1 MHDLIQLKCDF
12 ERRSNSTGDGFP
24 MPSMK
29 KDARVKESHV
39 ENLVEALRE
48 VYDYWV
54 DHVELNGALVNV
66 VYKRVIPKS
75 SRISTLFSL
84 GSTKVMDTIRGSKF
98 SHETDGEQDIVKHVF
113 THFLSLNAIEKAISD
128 LRAVAS
134 VLKLHYAGEI
144 DKKQF
149 DSIALDNYQGG
160 AEISMSR
167 FRLILSD
174 LTEVEDLVVAAPDQL
189 LEKESIVTVY
199 NVGIEAKVLLQKYGV
214 RITDDRILNPTTVML
229 HDAEIQKL
237 QQSAPYLIAMSVNN
251 MRDMAPRDAEEDDQE
266 EWQDPELIPPPNG
279 EPVIGVIDTAFDE
292 ERAYFK
298 KWVEYHD
305 MIPQGVTVRPEDK
318 KHGTSI
324 SSIIVDGP
332 KGNPDLE
339 DHCGHFRVRH
349 FGVLAGKRINSFE
362 FMKKVKE
369 IVSTNQD
376 IKVWNISVGAEAE
389 INKNFISPEG
399 ALLDY
404 LQREYDIIFVV
415 AGTNVPK
422 ESSAQNMRI
431 GAPADSLNSIVVN
444 AVNRGDQP
452 ASYTRVGPVLSF
464 FVKPDVSYYG
474 GEPAREERIV
484 VNDGGLFAAGA
495 YGTSVAAPWIA
506 RKLAYLIQI
515 MRLPREVAKAL
526 ILDSARGWNLPSDV
540 KRMGYGIVP
549 KSIKDVV
556 GCSNREIRFFVYG
569 TTLAYETYTTSL
581 PVPATSKGH
590 PFLARATMVYFPW
603 CERNHGVDYTN
614 TEMTL
619 KFGRVKSGGNPD
631 DDMIVSVNGDRQG
644 ESASASNSERQA
656 REIYRKWDNVK
667 RVADKFTTRAKCR
680 EAYNIKNN
688 WGISVTTKERGAQRD
703 GIGLPFGIVMT
714 LYEIKGE
721 DRYEEFIHDCSY
733 RGWLVQRLNT
743 DVCLHTY
750 QTAQHD
756 LTLT

>member
-1 MHDLIQLKCDF
+1 
-12 ERRSNSTGDGFP
+12 
-24 MPSMK
+24 
-29 KDARVKESHV
+29 
-39 ENLVEALRE
+39 
-48 VYDYWV
+48 
-54 DHVELNGALVNV
+54 
-66 VYKRVIPKS
+66 
-75 SRISTLFSL
+75 
-84 GSTKVMDTIRGSKF
+84 
-98 SHETDGEQDIVKHVF
+98 
-113 THFLSLNAIEKAISD
+113 
-128 LRAVAS
+128 
-134 VLKLHYAGEI
+134 
-144 DKKQF
+144 
-149 DSIALDNYQGG
+149 
-160 AEISMSR
+160 
-167 FRLILSD
+167 
-174 LTEVEDLVVAAPDQL
+174 
-189 LEKESIVTVY
+189 
-199 NVGIEAKVLLQKYGV
+199 
-214 RITDDRILNPTTVML
+214 ML
-229 HDAEIQKL
+229 HDAEVQKL

-251 MRDMAPRDAEEDDQE
+251 MRDMAPRDAEEDDSE
-266 EWQDPELIPPPNG
+266 EWQEPELMPPPNG

-318 KHGTSI
+318 KHGTAI

-332 KGNPDLE
+332 RGNPDLE

-362 FMKKVKE
+362 FMKKLRE

-404 LQREYDIIFVV
+404 LQREYDIVFVV
-415 AGTNVPK
+415 AGTNVPNG
-422 ESSAQNMRI
+422 SSAQNMRI
-431 GAPADSLNSIVVN
+431 GAPADSLNSMVVN
-444 AVNRGDQP
+444 AVNRDDQP

-464 FVKPDVSYYG
+464 FVKPDVCYYG
-474 GEPAREERIV
+474 GEPPREARIV

-526 ILDSARGWNLPSDV
+526 ILDSARGWNLPPDV
-540 KRMGYGIVP
+540 KRMGHGIVP

-619 KFGRVKSGGNPD
+619 KFGRVKSGGNPE
-631 DDMIVSVNGDRQG
+631 DDMIVSVNGDKQG
-644 ESASASNSERQA
+644 ESASSSNSERQA

-667 RVADKFTTRAKCR
+667 RVADKFTPRAKCR
-680 EAYNIKNN
+680 EAYNSKNN
-688 WGISVTTKERGAQRD
+688 WGISVTTKERGTQRD

-743 DVCLHTY
+743 DACLHTY

-756 LTLT
+756 LTLM

>member
-12 ERRSNSTGDGFP
+12 ERRSNRLGDGFP
-24 MPSMK
+24 MPNMK
-29 KDARVKESHV
+29 KDDLVTASHV
-39 ENLVEALRE
+39 ENLVEALR
-48 VYDYWV
+48 VVHDYWI
-54 DHVELNGALVNV
+54 DHIELNGALVSV
-66 VYKRVIPKS
+66 VYRRVIPKS

-84 GSTKVMDTIRGSKF
+84 GSTRVMDTICGSKF
-98 SHETDGEQDIVKHVF
+98 RYEGEGEHTIVKHVF
-113 THFLSLNAIEKAISD
+113 THFLSLRAIETAISD
-128 LRAVAS
+128 LQAVAS
-134 VLKLHYAGEI
+134 ILAHQYAGKI

-149 DSIALDNYQGG
+149 DSITRDNYQGR

-167 FRLILSD
+167 FRAILSD
-174 LTEVEDLVVAAPDQL
+174 LREVEDLLVAAPDQF
-189 LEKESIVTVY
+189 LEKDSIVTVY
-199 NVGIEAKVLLQKYGV
+199 NVGIETKALLQKYGI

-229 HDAEIQKL
+229 HDAEIRKL
-237 QQSAPYLIAMSVNN
+237 QQTAPYLIAMSVNN
-251 MRDMAPRDAEEDDQE
+251 LRDVVLRDAEEDDQE
-266 EWQDPELIPPPNG
+266 EWQEPELIPPPNG

-305 MIPQGVTVRPEDK
+305 MIPQGVIVRPEDK
-318 KHGTSI
+318 KHGTAI

-332 KGNPDLE
+332 KGNPTLD

-349 FGVLAGKRINSFE
+349 FGVLAGERINSFE
-362 FMKKVKE
+362 FMKKVRE
-369 IVSTNQD
+369 IVSTNLD

-399 ALLDY
+399 ALLDS
-404 LQREYDIIFVV
+404 LQSEYDIVFVV
-415 AGTNVPK
+415 AGTNMPRGAA
-422 ESSAQNMRI
+422 AQNMRI
-431 GAPADSLNSIVVN
+431 GAPADSLNSVVVN
-444 AVNRGDQP
+444 AVNKDDLP

-464 FVKPDVSYYG
+464 FIKPDVSYYG
-474 GEPAREERIV
+474 GEPAPGERIV
-484 VNDGGLFAAGA
+484 VNDGGPFAAGA

-526 ILDSARGWNLPSDV
+526 ILDSARGWNLLSDV

-590 PFLARATMVYFPW
+590 PFLARATMAYFPL

-619 KFGRVKSGGNPD
+619 KFGRVKSGANPE
-631 DDMIVSVNGDRQG
+631 DDMIVSVNGDKQG
-644 ESASASNSERQA
+644 QSASINNSERKA

-667 RVADKFTTRAKCR
+667 RVADRFTPHAKCR
-680 EAYNIKNN
+680 EVYNSKNN
-688 WGISVTTKERGAQRD
+688 WGISVTTKERGTQRD
-703 GIGLPFGIVMT
+703 SVGLPFGIVMT
-714 LYEIKGE
+714 LYEINGE
-721 DRYEEFIHDCSY
+721 DRYEDFIHDCRY

-743 DVCLHTY
+743 DVCLRTY

-756 LTLT
+756 LMLM

>member
-12 ERRSNSTGDGFP
+12 ERRSNRTGDGFP

-29 KDARVKESHV
+29 KDALVKASHV
-39 ENLVEALRE
+39 KNLVEALRE
-48 VYDYWV
+48 VYDYWA

-84 GSTKVMDTIRGSKF
+84 GSTRVEDTIRGSKF
-98 SHETDGEQDIVKHVF
+98 RHETVGEQDIVKHVF
-113 THFLSLNAIEKAISD
+113 THFLSLYAIEKAIRD

-134 VLKLHYAGEI
+134 VLTHHYAGVI
-144 DKKQF
+144 DKNKF
-149 DSIALDNYQGG
+149 DSIMRDNYHGG
-160 AEISMSR
+160 SEISMSR
-167 FRLILSD
+167 FRAILSD
-174 LTEVEDLVVAAPDQL
+174 MTEVEDLVVAAPDQL
-189 LEKESIVTVY
+189 LEEESIVTVY
-199 NVGIEAKVLLQKYGV
+199 NVGIEAKVLLQKYGI

-229 HDAEIQKL
+229 HDSEIQKL

-251 MRDMAPRDAEEDDQE
+251 MRDMAPRDAEEGDQE
-266 EWQDPELIPPPNG
+266 EWQETELIPPPNG

-305 MIPQGVTVRPEDK
+305 MIPQGVTVRPEDT

-324 SSIIVDGP
+324 SFIIVDGP
-332 KGNPDLE
+332 RGNPDLE

-369 IVSTNQD
+369 IVSANQD
-376 IKVWNISVGAEAE
+376 IKVWNISLGAEAE

-422 ESSAQNMRI
+422 GSSAKNMRI

-444 AVNRGDQP
+444 AVNRDDQP

-464 FVKPDVSYYG
+464 FIKPDVSYYG

-484 VNDGGLFAAGA
+484 VNDGGLLAAGA

-526 ILDSARGWNLPSDV
+526 ILDSARGWSLPSDV
-540 KRMGYGIVP
+540 KRIGNGIVP

-631 DDMIVSVNGDRQG
+631 DDMIVSVNGDKQG
-644 ESASASNSERQA
+644 ESASTSNSERQA

-667 RVADKFTTRAKCR
+667 RVADKFTPRAKCR

-688 WGISVTTKERGAQRD
+688 WGISVTTKERGTQRD

>member
-12 ERRSNSTGDGFP
+12 ERRSNRTGDGFP

-29 KDARVKESHV
+29 KGDQVKASHV
-39 ENLVEALRE
+39 EYLVEALRG

-54 DHVELNGALVNV
+54 GHLELNGSLVSI
-66 VYKRVIPKS
+66 VYRRAIPKS
-75 SRISTLFSL
+75 SRISTLFSC
-84 GSTKVMDTIRGSKF
+84 GSRKVMDTICGSKF
-98 SHETDGEQDIVKHVF
+98 RHKKNDEQDRVKHVF
-113 THFLSLNAIEKAISD
+113 THFLTLKAIETAISD
-128 LRAVAS
+128 LQAVAS
-134 VLKLHYAGEI
+134 VLKHHYAGEI
-144 DKKQF
+144 NKNQF
-149 DSIALDNYQGG
+149 DSIAPDNYQGR

-167 FRLILSD
+167 FRSILSD
-174 LTEVEDLVVAAPDQL
+174 LTEVEDIVVAAPDQF
-189 LEKESIVTVY
+189 LEKDSIVTVY
-199 NVGIEAKVLLQKYGV
+199 NVGIETKALLQKYGI
-214 RITDDRILNPTTVML
+214 RITDDRILNSTTVML
-229 HDAEIQKL
+229 HDAEVQKL

-251 MRDMAPRDAEEDDQE
+251 MRDMAPRDAEEDDFE
-266 EWQDPELIPPPNG
+266 EWQEPELIPPPDG

-318 KHGTSI
+318 KHGTAI

-332 KGNPDLE
+332 RGNPDLE
-339 DHCGHFRVRH
+339 DYCGHFRVRH

-362 FMKKVKE
+362 FMKKLRE

-404 LQREYDIIFVV
+404 LQSEYDIVFVV
-415 AGTNVPK
+415 AGTNVPNG
-422 ESSAQNMRI
+422 SSAQNMRI

-444 AVNRGDQP
+444 AVNRDDQQ
-452 ASYTRVGPVLSF
+452 ASYTRVGHVLSF

-474 GEPAREERIV
+474 GEPARGARIV
-484 VNDGGLFAAGA
+484 VNDGGLYAAGA

-526 ILDSARGWNLPSDV
+526 ILDSARGWNLPPDV
-540 KRMGYGIVP
+540 KRMGHGIVP

-581 PVPATSKGH
+581 PIPATSKGH

-619 KFGRVKSGGNPD
+619 KFGRVKSGGNPE
-631 DDMIVSVNGDRQG
+631 DDMIVSVNGDKQG

-667 RVADKFTTRAKCR
+667 RVSDKFTPRAKCR
-680 EAYNIKNN
+680 EAYNSKNN
-688 WGISVTTKERGAQRD
+688 WGISVTTKERGTQRD

-743 DVCLHTY
+743 DACLHTY

-756 LTLT
+756 LTLM